1 MADCNQKEEQ
11 NQQQDAPAQSSS
23 PHEVGVYLCGVALLL
38 AMALPLCAQ
47 QPRLYREGNTWVEEV
62 TGTLPPAHELRVNT
76 DIGSVEVQGS
86 SPHITYVIRK
96 RSYLPSPEAAKRQF
110 DHLHI
115 SVGKAGETDQ
125 IEGRATA
132 KNLERMGAE
141 FIVQVPRDLS
151 LVKSADAH
159 RFADVQFDCGDDHR
173 FDRCRFD

>member
-23 PHEVGVYLCGVALLL
+23 PHEVGVYLCGVAFLL

-76 DIGSVEVQGS
+76 DIGSVEVQGN

-115 SVGKAGETDQ
+115 SAGKSGETDS
-125 IEGRATA
+125 IEGKATA

-141 FIVQVPRDLS
+141 FIRAGAARSQPGEG
-151 LVKSADAH
+151 ADA
-159 RFADVQFDCGDDHR
+159 RWFADV
-173 FDRCRFD
+173 